1 MNKPKMPKDIPVVLN
16 TKNGVLWKNVERV
29 YEQRVEDNKIQAEL
43 DDVILKYA
51 KEKVEKDAEDLKK
64 ELEKGS

>member
-1 MNKPKMPKDIPVVLN
+1 MPKDIPVVLN